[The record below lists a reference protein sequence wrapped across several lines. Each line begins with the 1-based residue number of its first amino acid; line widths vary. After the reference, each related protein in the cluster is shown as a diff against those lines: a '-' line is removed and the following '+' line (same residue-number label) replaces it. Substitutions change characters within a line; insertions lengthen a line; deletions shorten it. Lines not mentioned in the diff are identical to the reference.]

1 MGGKRSFLRAQDMP
15 QSRQRVVLQL
25 WNRAIERVVS
35 GVGFASGSPLGMFS
49 PIRLPPFLS
58 TRKTAVALANLC
70 HVGDGT
76 RRRAELRGVAHP
88 PYQISLLPGTQAM
101 FDPPIHRCSTEAVRR
116 PICQAK

>member
-35 GVGFASGSPLGMFS
+35 GVGFASGSPLGM
-49 PIRLPPFLS
+49 FLS